1 MNRIIK
7 VSLGVVLVVLS
18 LAAEAQDIHWQVRG
32 GIGQSTLFGSV
43 TNIDDRTAFHFGGG
57 ADIGLSKNGRWRFQ
71 PALQFARKGWTFDGY
86 YGNEQIM
93 PAKYSTRLNY
103 LQLPLQIAARLS
115 LGKEWYLTF
124 RTGAYVAYG
133 LSAKTRMKILDT
145 DHHETFGTNH
155 FNEAFDFHHGAY
167 DEDKRSVEYPKF
179 NRWDLGAIG
188 GIDLTYRHFIIGC
201 QVAMGFTK
209 LCDGGFIGN
218 PIANVMSAVLLGGY
232 PKNISAEISIGYQF

>member
-1 MNRIIK
+1 MDRIIK

-43 TNIDDRTAFHFGGG
+43 TNIDDRTAFHLGGG

-145 DHHETFGTNH
+145 DHNETFGTNH
-155 FNEAFDFHHGAY
+155 FSEAFDFHHGAY
-167 DEDKRSVEYPKF
+167 DEEKRSVEYPKF

-188 GIDLTYRHFIIGC
+188 GVDLTYRHFIIGYD
-201 QVAMGFTK
+201 VAVGLTN

-218 PIANVMSAVLLGGY
+218 PIANIMSAALLGGY